1 VVEGA
6 VVGVVMVVV
15 KEGGGGA
22 APTAEV
28 VTVVRYLKAVPELL
42 LGCFQVLTMVPFRP
56 WLTVDIVVAVLM
68 DIVVAEQRM
77 LLRLL

>member
-1 VVEGA
+1 LTSIIILATWAAGVVEGA

-15 KEGGGGA
+15 KEGGGGGA

-28 VTVVRYLKAVPELL
+28 ATVVRCLKAAPELL

-56 WLTVDIVVAVLM
+56 
-68 DIVVAEQRM
+68 
-77 LLRLL
+77 